1 MYTQAQVYTN
11 HRPKKILI
19 DPIQPT
25 WINPRTP
32 IPILAPH
39 LEHPHPH
46 LPPVTPTLLRVG
58 SVRSSADGVSDIG
71 HFHVLVR
78 KVVTA

>member
-19 DPIQPT
+19 DPIQLT

-32 IPILAPH
+32 NPH
-39 LEHPHPH
+39 FSSSLRTPHPH

-71 HFHVLVR
+71 HFHVFV
-78 KVVTA
+78 